1 MGMIPTFIALI
12 TIIVAGAVTVSG
24 TFFSESSHVVES
36 LAQDADRVQELRGT
50 RIELIGASYASPYA
64 DLVFR
69 NTGRVAHSDFDRW
82 DVWAS
87 FHEADGSYHPERLT
101 YSSTAGSSPAAD
113 EWVIEGIYLDADA
126 GIAESSQPG
135 IFGPSE
141 EVRVRLHVDPAA
153 GDPQVNSVTV
163 GLANGVT
170 AKAGFTWEA
179 LATVPAD
186 VGAGGSLTNDGTYVY
201 GLMGGNAS
209 DFGRYDPSSASW
221 TSLTDAPWTPRGG
234 AMAYATDAGAGYVY
248 GFRGENQLDFDQYDI
263 EGGGWSAM
271 VDPPDRVGAG
281 GALAWDGVQTIYAMA
296 GGATDLFWS
305 YDVAG
310 NSWSTLATTPANVD
324 AGGALVYLS
333 RSVYALGGGGTQD
346 FWRYDAA
353 SGGWSTL
360 ANTPAAVAEEGAL
373 ATDGT
378 DLYALPG
385 NNTTA
390 LWKYS
395 VERDTW
401 TSLPTT
407 PAAVRLGAALTALGG
422 VLYGLRGDITPDFW
436 GYLLPTYRP

>member
-234 AMAYATDAGAGYVY
+234 GDGLRDRR
-248 GFRGENQLDFDQYDI
+248 RGWL
-263 EGGGWSAM
+263 
-271 VDPPDRVGAG
+271 RVWVSGRE
-281 GALAWDGVQTIYAMA
+281 
-296 GGATDLFWS
+296 
-305 YDVAG
+305 
-310 NSWSTLATTPANVD
+310 PARF
-324 AGGALVYLS
+324 
-333 RSVYALGGGGTQD
+333 RSVRHRGR
-346 FWRYDAA
+346 W
-353 SGGWSTL
+353 
-360 ANTPAAVAEEGAL
+360 
-373 ATDGT
+373 
-378 DLYALPG
+378 
-385 NNTTA
+385 
-390 LWKYS
+390 
-395 VERDTW
+395 VERDGR
-401 TSLPTT
+401 SPRSSRRRRR
-407 PAAVRLGAALTALGG
+407 AGLGWCPNDICDGWRRDGLVLVIRRGG
-422 VLYGLRGDITPDFW
+422 K
-436 GYLLPTYRP
+436 